1 VNGSIHFG
9 VLGPVVIGD
18 ATALRPQ
25 TRSVLAVLLTH
36 RGEPVSAEYLIDA
49 IWCGEPSRSART
61 QLHGHI
67 SRLRRLMCGRDSQIE
82 TYSHGYVLRCAP
94 EEVDMEVFRTSVW
107 EGRRL
112 MGVDPQGAVA
122 GIMQALGLWRGPAFA
137 AVEVEPVRACADELE
152 ELRLQAIEDAAEAA
166 MACDSHPQAV
176 TRLTSVVRRWPFR
189 ERARALLMTALAR
202 SGRTADAL
210 TLYQSGRRLLI
221 NELGIEPSEALQRVH
236 HCVLIGTAGFRPQ
249 ELLPSSRD

>member
-9 VLGPVVIGD
+9 VLGPVVLGD

-49 IWCGEPSRSART
+49 IWSGEPSRSART

-67 SRLRRLMCGRDSQIE
+67 SRLRRLMCCEAEIE
-82 TYSHGYVLRCAP
+82 TWSHGYLLRCPP
-94 EEVDMEVFRTSVW
+94 ESVDMEVFRSSVR
-107 EGRRL
+107 EGRDA
-112 MGVDPQGAVA
+112 MAADPRDAVTR
-122 GIMQALGLWRGPAFA
+122 IMQALGLWRGPAFA
-137 AVEVEPVRACADELE
+137 AVEAEPVRACAEELE

-166 MACDSHPQAV
+166 MGCDSHPQVV
-176 TRLTSVVRRWPFR
+176 TGLTALVRRWPFR

-210 TLYQSGRRLLI
+210 TVYQTGRRLLI
-221 NELGIEPSEALQRVH
+221 KELGIEPSEALQRVH
-236 HCVLIGTAGFRPQ
+236 QSVLTGTVGFRPT
-249 ELLPSSRD
+249 ELLPTSLF